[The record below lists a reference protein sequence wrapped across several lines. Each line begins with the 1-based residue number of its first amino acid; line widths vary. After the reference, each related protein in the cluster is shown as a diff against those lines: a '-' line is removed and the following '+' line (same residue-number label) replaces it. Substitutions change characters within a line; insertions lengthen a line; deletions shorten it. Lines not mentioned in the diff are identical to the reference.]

1 MNTQESY
8 ISSNKKAYFDYEI
21 QDKLEAGLILTGP
34 EVKSVRDGRVNL
46 KGSYVAVL
54 SDGPYV
60 MDMHISEY
68 AQAGLKHYEPK
79 SKRKLLLNKKEIE
92 KLLQIEKTGG
102 LAVVPTKIYFKKGLI
117 KLEIAV
123 GKGKKMHDKRNSIKK
138 SAQKIEIQR
147 ALKHY

>member
-8 ISSNKKAYFDYEI
+8 ISSNKKAYFDYDI

-34 EVKSVRDGRVNL
+34 EVKSVRNGRVNL

-60 MDMHISEY
+60 IDMHINEY
-68 AQAGLKHYEPK
+68 PQAALKHYEPK

-102 LAVVPTKIYFKKGLI
+102 LAVIPTKIYFKKGLI

-123 GKGKKMHDKRNSIKK
+123 GKGKKMHDKRNSMKK